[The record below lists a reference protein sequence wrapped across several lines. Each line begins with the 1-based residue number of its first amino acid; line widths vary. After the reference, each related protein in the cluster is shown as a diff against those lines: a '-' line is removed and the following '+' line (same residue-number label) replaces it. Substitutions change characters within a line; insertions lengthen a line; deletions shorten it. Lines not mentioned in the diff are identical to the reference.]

1 MSKEFTYSTKPQ
13 DEKRYTEEQ
22 NQFYTK
28 TAGFYDWS
36 VKALPVW
43 KTWITSVI
51 PHIEGP
57 RVLEASFGTGYL
69 LMQYAGRFDTFGI
82 DYNEKMVSTATNNL
96 KKKGITAKLEQGNVE
111 SLPYKDEMFD
121 SIVSTMA
128 FSGYPDEIKAM
139 SELHRVLKKGGR
151 LLMVDIN
158 YPANKNWIGMKTVQ
172 LWISLGDIIRDIGAI
187 FEQFG
192 FAYTDEEIGGFGCV
206 HLYIAEKVQE

>member
-1 MSKEFTYSTKPQ
+1 MSNQFTYSSKPQ

-28 TAGFYDWS
+28 TAGFYDWA

-51 PHIEGP
+51 PHIKGP

-69 LMQYAGRFDTFGI
+69 LMQYADRFDTFGI
-82 DYNEKMVSTATNNL
+82 DYNEKMLATAKSNL
-96 KKKGITAKLEQGNVE
+96 GKKGITAKLEQANVE
-111 SLPYKDEMFD
+111 SLPYENEMFD

-128 FSGYPDEIKAM
+128 FSGYPDGLKAM

-151 LLMVDIN
+151 LLLVDIN
-158 YPANKNWIGMKTVQ
+158 YPANRNWLGMQAVKFWT
-172 LWISLGDIIRDIGAI
+172 SAGDLIRDMVPI
-187 FEQFG
+187 FEQFD
-192 FAYTDEEIGGFGCV
+192 FAYTNEEIGGFGSV
-206 HLYIAEKVQE
+206 HLYIAEKA